1 MSSLLQRGGLGAKA
15 GQAFIAATNRHP
27 EDIARIVRR
36 DPKTI
41 AGMKRGDMTFE
52 QVIEVFDAWNRNCEP
67 GERLR
72 FNLEI
77 TRAGKTVLVKRTPP
91 D

>member
-15 GQAFIAATNRHP
+15 GRAFIAATNRHP

-36 DPKTI
+36 ASKTI

-52 QVIEVFDAWNRNCEP
+52 QVLEVVKVWNARCEP
-67 GERLR
+67 SERVRLV
-72 FNLEI
+72 LEVERER
-77 TRAGKTVLVKRTPP
+77 TTLLVERTAPA
-91 D
+91 